1 MEKLYKDTAKAKTN
15 LDQDVKALD
24 GTLSREMQ
32 ENYQNKMTLDK
43 KSQIG
48 DLQKARLDRDTKDND
63 KFKKDKADELQSIQD
78 GRNQAEAEYK
88 GKEDLQA
95 LITEMEKWK
104 KEIEEMHV
112 TLGSLQIQIKMREDG
127 TEMLQEKRELLDE
140 QKKQKEEENEDLDKQ
155 WRAKEEA
162 AKKRLIAKL
171 QRDKNPEVK
180 ELIAKEEE

>member
-1 MEKLYKDTAKAKTN
+1 
-15 LDQDVKALD
+15 
-24 GTLSREMQ
+24 
-32 ENYQNKMTLDK
+32 MTLDK
-43 KSQIG
+43 KNQIG
-48 DLQKARLDRDTKDND
+48 DLEKARLERDTKDND
-63 KFKKDKADELQSIQD
+63 NFKKAKSDELKRIQE
-78 GRNQAEAEYK
+78 GRDKAEAEYK

-95 LITEMEKWK
+95 LITEMENWK

-127 TEMLQEKRELLDE
+127 TEMLQEKKELLDE

-155 WRAKEEA
+155 CRAKEEA

-180 ELIAKEEE
+180 ELIAKEEEQTEANEDFRNKFRVETDKTTTLLDELI